1 MNLKNLTLSLVILV
15 IIILMLITKD
25 ANAQPKEL
33 QKPVLCDTLE
43 KVVEAVSKQFGEKPM
58 WSGKDQ
64 KTQYVITFNEKS
76 KSWTFVQF
84 DESMACI
91 LGTGEGGQLIF
102 IPNSV

>member
-1 MNLKNLTLSLVILV
+1 MRLEKIALGMILVLTLMLLF
-15 IIILMLITKD
+15 LMKD
-25 ANAQPKEL
+25 AYAEPKEL
-33 QKPVLCDTLE
+33 KKPVLCDTLE

>member
-1 MNLKNLTLSLVILV
+1 MKHLSNKVALLFSLTTSI
-15 IIILMLITKD
+15 

-43 KVVEAVSKQFGEKPM
+43 NVVTAVAKNFQEKPM
-58 WSGKDQ
+58 WAGKDA
-64 KTQYVITFNEKS
+64 KTQYVITFNEKTKTWS
-76 KSWTFVQF
+76 FIQF

-102 IPNSV
+102 IPNSI